1 MLCSAFWMNRL
12 GETEYPNGEL
22 QPDRL
27 ESLQEAAEQTSLK
40 KQWKKKKKIFIF
52 LGFRR
57 AQCGVFQPGK
67 HRELQHQKAE
77 RTVSTKMCCCS
88 QNSTLIS
95 LILQLWLLTLI
106 KHSYR
111 KPFDTFTS
119 KTKRDSSSSCRS
131 WTGPKE
137 KPLFSCRLVRAFLII
152 AISYNRKRA
161 KHTYLEFSSS

>member
-131 WTGPKE
+131 
-137 KPLFSCRLVRAFLII
+137 
-152 AISYNRKRA
+152 
-161 KHTYLEFSSS
+161 